1 MQEKED
7 ILVSVIIPVYNVEK
21 YIEKCLDSV
30 LQQTYTNIEMIC
42 VDDGSPDGSVEII
55 RRKAEADA
63 RIRIISIKNS
73 GLSVARNTGLEA
85 AKGKYVYF
93 LDSDDY
99 LELNTLELLVKQAEE
114 NALDALFFNAD
125 VFYESAEIEARNK
138 SYKQYYIRKGT
149 YEGVYGGDDFFVALI
164 SNWDFKPSAC
174 LVFLNRQFL
183 EDIQLRFYPGIVH
196 EDNLFTI
203 RLLQRAQRCMFLN
216 EPLYK
221 RLVRDSSIMSGEKSI
236 RHAYGFYVCHRE
248 ILSGLGKREYS
259 FTYYVALKKYLNI
272 MRNNAINA
280 VKGNEFA
287 YVAEKIRELDAAS
300 TGYFLE
306 YVYEAFFIKERAGNM
321 EKTKAAVKKSGN
333 VLGAL
338 IQKTGKGFGG
348 ASSKTTGRFRSARS
362 KAGKCWRNLKCGAD
376 KMIPKHVKWFF
387 KVMTTVGPGYFIYRK
402 KLKLHKDK
410 ICVSIVMPVYNAGRF
425 LEETLDSLIK
435 QNLRNIEIICVDD
448 GSTDNSMEILK
459 RYSVTDSR
467 IRILTQEKQG
477 AGAARNYG
485 MSVAQGEYL
494 LFLDADDIFNE
505 NLCNQVYYR
514 CMTKKADVC
523 LFGAKRLN
531 MQTLQTEPMNWVLQ
545 PSMIPAKEPFAGA
558 ELAGKLF
565 QITTGCPWS
574 KMFRREFVQSTG
586 IQFQNLQNAND
597 TYFVRTHMALAER
610 IVTVNNAF
618 VTYRF
623 NSGTNIQANKARSPF
638 AFYEAFKAI
647 KEELVHR
654 GVFATFEQTYCNM
667 VLKESL
673 FNMKTTGDE
682 AVKESIRELLVN
694 EAFDYFGVKEHGEE
708 YYYNKAE
715 YQEMKELL

>member
-1 MQEKED
+1 MQGKEEV
-7 ILVSVIIPVYNVEK
+7 LVSVIIPVYNVEK
-21 YIEKCLDSV
+21 YIEKCVDSV
-30 LQQTYTNIEMIC
+30 MQQTYTNIEIIC
-42 VDDGSPDGSVEII
+42 VNDGSPDGSAEILQ
-55 RRKAEADA
+55 RKAEADE
-63 RIRIISIKNS
+63 RIKILAIANS
-73 GLSVARNTGLEA
+73 GLSVARNTGLKA
-85 AKGKYVYF
+85 ARGKYVYF

-99 LELNTLELLVKQAEE
+99 IAENTIELLVKQAEE

-125 VFYESAEIEARNK
+125 TFFETEEIAERNR
-138 SYKQYYIRKGT
+138 SYQEYYVRKGS
-149 YEGVYGGDDFFVALI
+149 YEGVYTGDDFFVALI
-164 SNWDFKPSAC
+164 QHWDFKPSAC
-174 LVFLNRQFL
+174 LIFMNREFL
-183 EDIQLRFYPGIVH
+183 EAGELTFYPGIVH

-216 EPLYK
+216 QPLYK
-221 RLVRDSSIMSGEKSI
+221 RLVRDASIMSGEKSI

-248 ILSGLGKREYS
+248 ILSYLGEREYS

-272 MRNNAINA
+272 MRNNAVNA
-280 VKGNEFA
+280 VKGNDFA
-287 YVAEKIRELDAAS
+287 YVAEKIRELDAAA
-300 TGYFLE
+300 TGAFLE
-306 YVYEAFFIKERAGNM
+306 YVYEAFFAKTGAAIPVK
-321 EKTKAAVKKSGN
+321 EKTKAAARKGKG
-333 VLGAL
+333 VLGTL
-338 IQKTGKGFGG
+338 K
-348 ASSKTTGRFRSARS
+348 S
-362 KAGKCWRNLKCGAD
+362 KAGKLPQGIKSRLKKAGKLWNRLKRAAGRLV
-376 KMIPKHVKWFF
+376 PKHVKWFF
-387 KVMTTVGPGYFIYRK
+387 KVMTTVGPGYLVYRK
-402 KLKLHKDK
+402 SLKLHKDK

-425 LEETLDSLIK
+425 LEETLDSLVK

-448 GSTDNSMEILK
+448 GSTDNSMDILK
-459 RYSVTDSR
+459 RYAAADAR
-467 IRILTQEKQG
+467 IQILTQANQG

-505 NLCNQVYYR
+505 NLCNQAYYK
-514 CMTKKADVC
+514 CMKKKADVC
-523 LFGAKRLN
+523 LFGARRLN

-545 PSMIPAKEPFAGA
+545 PTMIPVKQPFSGA
-558 ELAGKLF
+558 ELADKLF

-574 KMFRREFVQSTG
+574 KMFRREFVLETG

-610 IVTVNNAF
+610 IVTVNDAF

-623 NSGTNIQANKARSPF
+623 NSGTNIQANKARAPF

-647 KEELVHR
+647 REELVRR
-654 GVFATFEQTYCNM
+654 GVFETFEQTYCNM

-682 AVKESIRELLVN
+682 AVKQSIKELLVT
-694 EAFDYFGVKEHGEE
+694 EAFDTFGVKEHGED

>member
-1 MQEKED
+1 MQGKEE

-21 YIEKCLDSV
+21 YIEKCIDSV
-30 LQQTYTNIEMIC
+30 RQQTYTNIEIIC

-55 RRKAEADA
+55 RGKADD
-63 RIRIISIKNS
+63 RIRIVHIENS

-99 LELNTLELLVKQAEE
+99 LELDTIEKLVNCAEE
-114 NALDALFFNAD
+114 NVLDALFFNAD
-125 VFYESAEIEARNK
+125 TFFETPQIEEQNK
-138 SYKQYYIRKGT
+138 GYKQYYVRKGT
-149 YEGVYGGDDFFVALI
+149 YEGVYTGDDFFVALI
-164 SNWDFKPSAC
+164 GNWDFKPSAC

-183 EDIQLRFYPGIVH
+183 EDIGLQFYPGIVH

-203 RLLQRAQRCMFLN
+203 RLLQKTQRCMFLD

-221 RLVRDSSIMSGEKSI
+221 RLVRDASIMSGEKSI

-248 ILSGLGKREYS
+248 ILSYLGEREYS

-287 YVAEKIRELDAAS
+287 FVAEKIREVDATAV
-300 TGYFLE
+300 GCFLE
-306 YVYEAFFIKERAGNM
+306 YVYEAFFVREKATNA
-321 EKTKAAVKKSGN
+321 EKTKVMVKKSGN
-333 VLGAL
+333 GLGVLL
-338 IQKTGKGFGG
+338 QKTQIRFAGV
-348 ASSKTTGRFRSARS
+348 SSKKGQRRCVR
-362 KAGKCWRNLKCGAD
+362 KKVGKYWKNLEQRAA
-376 KMIPKHVKWFF
+376 KMVPKHVRWFF
-387 KVMTTVGPGYFIYRK
+387 KVMTTVGPGYFVYRK

-410 ICVSIVMPVYNAGRF
+410 ICVSIVMPVYNAGRY
-425 LEETLDSLIK
+425 LEETLDSLIT

-459 RYSVTDSR
+459 CYSATDSR

-505 NLCNQVYYR
+505 NLCNQAYYR
-514 CMTKKADVC
+514 CMTTKADVC
-523 LFGAKRLN
+523 LFGARRLN

-545 PSMIPAKEPFAGA
+545 PSMIPAKEPFSGA
-558 ELAGKLF
+558 ELSEKLF

-574 KMFRREFVQSTG
+574 KMFRREFVESTG
-586 IQFQNLQNAND
+586 IHFQNLQNAND

-647 KEELVHR
+647 KEELVRR
-654 GVFATFEQTYCNM
+654 GVFETFEQTYCNM

-682 AVKESIRELLVN
+682 TVKEAIRALLVK

>member
-1 MQEKED
+1 MQGKED

-30 LQQTYTNIEMIC
+30 LQQTYTNMEIIC
-42 VDDGSPDGSVEII
+42 VNDGSPDGSVEII

-63 RIRIISIKNS
+63 RIRIVSIENS

-85 AKGKYVYF
+85 ANGKYVYF

-99 LELNTLELLVKQAEE
+99 LELNTIERLVNCAEE
-114 NALDALFFNAD
+114 NTLDALFFNAD
-125 VFYESAEIEARNK
+125 TFFETEEIEERNK
-138 SYKQYYIRKGT
+138 SYKQYYARKGT

-164 SNWDFKPSAC
+164 RNWDFKPSAC
-174 LVFLNRQFL
+174 LVLLNRQFL
-183 EDIQLRFYPGIVH
+183 ESIQLRFYPGIVH

-203 RLLQRAQRCMFLN
+203 RLLQKAQRCMFLN

-248 ILSGLGKREYS
+248 ILSYLGEREYS

-272 MRNNAINA
+272 MRNNAVNA
-280 VKGNEFA
+280 VKGNDFDF
-287 YVAEKIRELDAAS
+287 VAEQIRALDATAAGS
-300 TGYFLE
+300 FLE
-306 YVYEAFFIKERAGNM
+306 YVYEAFFIKERAAGV
-321 EKTKAAVKKSGN
+321 EKTKAVVKKSRG
-333 VLGAL
+333 VLGN
-338 IQKTGKGFGG
+338 
-348 ASSKTTGRFRSARS
+348 FRQ
-362 KAGKCWRNLKCGAD
+362 KAGKCLRNLKRAAG
-376 KMIPKHVKWFF
+376 KLVPKHVKWFF
-387 KVMTTVGPGYFIYRK
+387 KVMTTVGPGYFVYRK
-402 KLKLHKDK
+402 QLKLHKDK

-425 LEETLDSLIK
+425 LGETLDSLIT
-435 QNLRNIEIICVDD
+435 QNLKNIEIICVDD
-448 GSTDNSMEILK
+448 GSTDNSMDILK
-459 RYSVTDSR
+459 RYSAADSR

-505 NLCNQVYYR
+505 NLCNQAYYR

-523 LFGAKRLN
+523 LFGARRLN

-545 PSMIPAKEPFAGA
+545 PSMIPAREPFSGA

-586 IQFQNLQNAND
+586 ILFQNLQNAND

-610 IVTVNNAF
+610 IVTVNNAL

-623 NSGTNIQANKARSPF
+623 NSGTNIQANKARAPF

-647 KEELVHR
+647 KEELLKR
-654 GVFATFEQTYCNM
+654 GVYETFEQTYCNM

-694 EAFDYFGVKEHGEE
+694 EAFDYFGVKEHGED
-708 YYYNKAE
+708 YYYNKKE